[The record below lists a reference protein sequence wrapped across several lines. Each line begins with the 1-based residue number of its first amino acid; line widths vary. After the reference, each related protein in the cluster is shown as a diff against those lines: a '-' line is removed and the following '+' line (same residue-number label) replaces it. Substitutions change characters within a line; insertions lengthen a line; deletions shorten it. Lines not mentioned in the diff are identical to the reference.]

1 MAIRASRPH
10 PLARNY
16 PRTTGLFALL
26 IGSVVFYFSIV
37 EPILHAKVGEVVKL
51 SGKGGLGGFIV
62 ILAGLAHL
70 VFGSRMMEWNNSSA
84 ERSPKFALI
93 LGGIFAI
100 IAIIAMELLKSYLRS
115 KGYVL

>member
-1 MAIRASRPH
+1 MALRASRPH
-10 PLARNY
+10 PLARKY

-26 IGSVVFYFSIV
+26 IGLVVFYFSMV
-37 EPILHAKVGEVVKL
+37 EPILHAKAGQVVKL

-62 ILAGLAHL
+62 ILSGLALL

-84 ERSPKFALI
+84 EKSPKFALI
-93 LGGIFAI
+93 LGGIFAV
-100 IAIIAMELLKSYLRS
+100 IAIIAMELLKSYLRI